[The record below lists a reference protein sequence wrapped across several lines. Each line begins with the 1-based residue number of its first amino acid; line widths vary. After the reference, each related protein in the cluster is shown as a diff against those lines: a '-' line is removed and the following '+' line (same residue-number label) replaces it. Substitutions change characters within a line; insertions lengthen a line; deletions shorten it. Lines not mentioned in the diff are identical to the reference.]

1 MKHILLIATIS
12 VFPGASQE
20 LRKPPEARTDAVQP
34 SSAKPNSPN
43 RSYALGIDDQITV
56 RALHVEEITETPL
69 RIDSD
74 GNIRLPLAGSVH
86 AAGLTVGE
94 LEEAITARL
103 RPYVL
108 EPEVSVPVME
118 LRD

>member
-20 LRKPPEARTDAVQP
+20 LPKPLEARTDTVRPP
-34 SSAKPNSPN
+34 SPKPNQPASN

-94 LEEAITARL
+94 LEEAITA
-103 RPYVL
+103 
-108 EPEVSVPVME
+108 
-118 LRD
+118 